1 MINKI
6 KDIIL
11 NYVEIEESFIT
22 AESNLR
28 TDIGL
33 SSLDLISVATELEN
47 TFGTKISERKILSL
61 KTIGDLIE
69 CVE

>member
-11 NYVEIEESFIT
+11 NYVEIEESEIT

-47 TFGTKISERKILSL
+47 TFDTKISERKILSL
-61 KTIGDLIE
+61 KTVNDLIE